1 MITYCSLN
9 IVFPI
14 SGGLSEFESSDVAFN
29 DPEVKLH
36 IEKKQI
42 TVQNGIIRVTFSN
55 PEVPILGISYNG
67 INNML
72 EGRSNFK
79 NRGVLGVLFLCRSRF
94 ISDTLEPKDSKP
106 SVIP

>member
-36 IEKKQI
+36 IEKKQ
-42 TVQNGIIRVTFSN
+42 V
-55 PEVPILGISYNG
+55 L
-67 INNML
+67 
-72 EGRSNFK
+72 NFK
-79 NRGVLGVLFLCRSRF
+79 F
-94 ISDTLEPKDSKP
+94 
-106 SVIP
+106 